1 MWELSVKMILQ
12 TCWSQKPGGY
22 MKYIALTVLMA
33 LFTVGGY
40 CMIETLSLETL
51 VQSSDVIA
59 LVDVVGVKS
68 VGRMPSKV
76 EVVANLVTV
85 NEPLKGGVAVGE
97 SLKIKTYRGIEDN
110 PDLVEGSRVLLFLN
124 RADNHY
130 TVVNGVQGWWPVDED
145 GKFMAMGKGTSLDE
159 VKEAI
164 KLPPQA
170 KPARPKLSL

>member
-1 MWELSVKMILQ
+1 
-12 TCWSQKPGGY
+12 
-22 MKYIALTVLMA
+22 MKYVAVAVLMA
-33 LFTVGGY
+33 LFAVGGY

-59 LVDVVGVKS
+59 MADVVGVKT
-68 VGRMPSKV
+68 VGRLPSKV
-76 EVVANLVTV
+76 EVIANLVTV

-124 RADNHY
+124 RAGNHY
-130 TVVNGVQGWWPVDED
+130 TVVNGVQGWWSVGAD
-145 GKFMAMGKGTSLDE
+145 GKFMAMGKDTSIDA

-164 KLPPQA
+164 KRPLPQS
-170 KPARPKLSL
+170 KPARPKVSL